1 MSRSSADSLSST
13 AVASRP
19 MLARVVEAV
28 FLLLVCVVL
37 FFLGQ
42 GRFDFIK
49 TEGLRAVVVAEML
62 EEPGLAMPTVHHR
75 PYTKKPPLYAWCTAA
90 LARSAGR
97 FDEQIARIPS
107 AVAGTLLI
115 LLLYGVGEACI
126 GRGAGLGAAAL
137 ALANPTMVDYSMR
150 AELDMG
156 FALLTTVALLLAY
169 AALRRVGATAVLC
182 WMGCYLA
189 ATLAALWKAPH
200 SLIFLWAPLLAYG
213 WRKRDWRW
221 LRHPAQVAG
230 LLLSLGVLA
239 SWALILSSFAGDRTV
254 AETAAIE
261 LVSRLVPLSGGDLLS
276 ILYAV
281 PMMAVIVLPASL
293 LVIASFRSG
302 VIDDLA
308 DKPADRSIGAIAR
321 FCVGRFGRW
330 WRAVA
335 RDPFAEFLLF
345 WTFANLAWCAIVPA
359 KAPRYWLPM
368 FVPVILLAACV
379 LRRRLVGRMPEAG
392 RRHLDVTW
400 RWIYGVLGVVGVA
413 ALAVAVTV
421 VVRPGLTVG
430 GTALGSAW
438 PWLVLGTGWTLVAL
452 ASFIRPRACPTIG
465 RCVGLMVVVLAAKPA
480 LAEVWWP
487 ARVQSAS
494 QRANAAAIDQ
504 RVPPD
509 QPVFVLGR
517 HELPDVEFYSRR
529 RFEFAKPGDA
539 VWTSAWRPAFFLL
552 RTEDLDD
559 CVTARGLNYQLELE
573 FERADR
579 RISLIR
585 IDSVRSSAGG
595 NRADA
600 PLTPASRSPA
610 APG

>member
-1 MSRSSADSLSST
+1 
-13 AVASRP
+13 
-19 MLARVVEAV
+19 
-28 FLLLVCVVL
+28 
-37 FFLGQ
+37 
-42 GRFDFIK
+42 
-49 TEGLRAVVVAEML
+49 
-62 EEPGLAMPTVHHR
+62 
-75 PYTKKPPLYAWCTAA
+75 
-90 LARSAGR
+90 
-97 FDEQIARIPS
+97 
-107 AVAGTLLI
+107 
-115 LLLYGVGEACI
+115 
-126 GRGAGLGAAAL
+126 
-137 ALANPTMVDYSMR
+137 
-150 AELDMG
+150 
-156 FALLTTVALLLAY
+156 
-169 AALRRVGATAVLC
+169 
-182 WMGCYLA
+182 
-189 ATLAALWKAPH
+189 
-200 SLIFLWAPLLAYG
+200 
-213 WRKRDWRW
+213 
-221 LRHPAQVAG
+221 
-230 LLLSLGVLA
+230 
-239 SWALILSSFAGDRTV
+239 
-254 AETAAIE
+254 
-261 LVSRLVPLSGGDLLS
+261 
-276 ILYAV
+276 
-281 PMMAVIVLPASL
+281 
-293 LVIASFRSG
+293 
-302 VIDDLA
+302 
-308 DKPADRSIGAIAR
+308 
-321 FCVGRFGRW
+321 
-330 WRAVA
+330 
-335 RDPFAEFLLF
+335 LF

-379 LRRRLVGRMPEAG
+379 LRRRLAGRMPEAG

-529 RFEFAKPGDA
+529 RFEWLAKPGDA

-559 CVTARGLNYQLELE
+559 CVTARGLDYQLELE

-585 IDSVRSSAGG
+585 IDSVRSAAGG